1 MAFYDKISS
10 TKSIFLASSGCM
22 HRLFSHFIS
31 EVYAFIQS
39 TRKSRDTGVTVPC
52 KGELKVMV
60 LNINAGHNEE
70 LMEQCRML
78 KEYAQYVARV
88 RGYAG
93 SMKLE
98 EAVRRAIR
106 ECITE
111 GILTDFLRKNRA
123 EVEMVSILEYDKEYE
138 EKKLRQA
145 EYEAGEQAGLKKGE
159 QIGMNRGLAQGI
171 VETGCAFGMPKEMIL
186 NRLQEKLH
194 ISAQRAQEYFAM
206 FSGQQPV

>member
-1 MAFYDKISS
+1 MAFYDKIIS

-70 LMEQCRML
+70 LMKQCRML
-78 KEYAQYVARV
+78 EEYAQYVARV

-145 EYEAGEQAGLKKGE
+145 EYKAGEQAGLKKGE

-171 VETGCAFGMPKEMIL
+171 VETGCAFGMPKDMIL
-186 NRLQEKLH
+186 ERLQERLH

-206 FSGQQPV
+206 FSSQQPV